1 MHNTPAWHL
10 RSGSTFVEL
19 LLLLEVSAVAA
30 LRRSS
35 ETAGAVIK
43 PKRSAVGRRA
53 LGSPKVRL
61 NGAYWAFG
69 RVNVAVLSR
78 KARCLTSLKRPL
90 TSSCRAHLRDAHPME
105 R

>member
-10 RSGSTFVEL
+10 RSGSTFVAL

-78 KARCLTSLKRPL
+78 KARCLTSLTQPL